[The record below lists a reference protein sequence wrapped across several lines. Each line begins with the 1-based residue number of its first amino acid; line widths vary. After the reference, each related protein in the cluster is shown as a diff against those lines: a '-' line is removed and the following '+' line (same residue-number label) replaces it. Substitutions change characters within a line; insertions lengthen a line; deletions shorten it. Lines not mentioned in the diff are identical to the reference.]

1 MFHSASLQFVA
12 EIPFQLALV
21 KLPILNNQPSP
32 MEIPVTDKL
41 KKALNV
47 IGPPVHSIET
57 TSNMRFL
64 KVCYTDSS
72 FVMIDRTV
80 MQPE

>member
-1 MFHSASLQFVA
+1 
-12 EIPFQLALV
+12 
-21 KLPILNNQPSP
+21 